1 MFLVLE
7 TCGQTRANVV
17 FAIKIFLNSFRNM
30 FASRKAK
37 FCFLGLA
44 CKLGKIIGNVS
55 ETMTMF
61 PSLPRAYFRLRLVGF
76 FLTEE
81 CLRKNQVS

>member
-1 MFLVLE
+1 MLKMFLVLE

-44 CKLGKIIGNVS
+44 CKLGKIIGKL
-55 ETMTMF
+55 MF
-61 PSLPRAYFRLRLVGF
+61 RKQCFLVCPG
-76 FLTEE
+76 LTFG
-81 CLRKNQVS
+81 